1 MNRTIVT
8 ITGASGVGKSTLE
21 KGLLQ
26 YFGGGRIIAHTSRDP
41 RPEES
46 ATNYVFCRKWEL
58 RFWMY
63 VNIFCK
69 SDYLWVKSAHGHLYA
84 AHARQFYE
92 ALNQTGSI
100 AFGCISDNCHQMVA
114 DRFEPE
120 GIVCKAIHIKHPDDE
135 ELRRRLEKRGEEPTA
150 IKSRLVSSR
159 IFEEQALQNPNL
171 YIVGQGSPEQ
181 VLDQVID
188 VIYSH

>member
-84 AHARQFYE
+84 AHARQSTKHLIRQVQLPLAVYRII
-92 ALNQTGSI
+92 AIKWWLTDSNLKVLSVKPSI
-100 AFGCISDNCHQMVA
+100 LSTRMMKNC
-114 DRFEPE
+114 
-120 GIVCKAIHIKHPDDE
+120 DDD
-135 ELRRRLEKRGEEPTA
+135 LKKRGEEPTA